1 MGFICRIENWMFWT
15 STKRAYRT
23 APTRIV
29 PFAVA
34 CAMLDVWS
42 TTASKSGSVPMYLE
56 DIIRR
61 YWTLCA
67 LPWQFPIF
75 CRCPNL
81 RKLISRWLTTK
92 LFILPRTEEQ
102 LVTDLLRLVDNWS
115 YFDFWFSALGI
126 ADKVGTIQVGKYFDA
141 LVIDLAQADG
151 NLDLW
156 PNESHTDL
164 ISKWIHLGDDRSIS
178 QVYVAGIEVKQA
190 AKKVL
195 TEKRMA

>member
-115 YFDFWFSALGI
+115 YFDFLIFSSWHCGQGRNHSSGQVFRCFGHRFSSGGWQLGSV
-126 ADKVGTIQVGKYFDA
+126 AQWKSHGFDIQVD
-141 LVIDLAQADG
+141 
-151 NLDLW
+151 
-156 PNESHTDL
+156 P
-164 ISKWIHLGDDRSIS
+164 LGRRSFH
-178 QVYVAGIEVKQA
+178 
-190 AKKVL
+190 
-195 TEKRMA
+195 